1 MDVLSFRDYCLSLP
15 MTEESTPFDETTL
28 VYKVGGRMFT
38 YASMEEFRRLA
49 VKCDPDEAL
58 VLRDRFEG
66 VEAAWHSNKRHWND
80 LYVDRDLTDAF
91 LREQIRRSYMLVLR
105 RSVVPRSL
113 RDEILAEVE
122 HVGLPE

>member
-1 MDVLSFRDYCLSLP
+1 

-28 VYKVGGRMFT
+28 VYKVGGKM
-38 YASMEEFRRLA
+38 YACADMAEFATVA
-49 VKCDPDEAL
+49 VKCDPDEAIA
-58 VLRDRFEG
+58 LRERYAEVGPAYHF
-66 VEAAWHSNKRHWND
+66 NKRHWNGIRTDGD
-80 LYVDRDLTDAF
+80 LPDAF

-122 HVGLPE
+122 RVGLPE